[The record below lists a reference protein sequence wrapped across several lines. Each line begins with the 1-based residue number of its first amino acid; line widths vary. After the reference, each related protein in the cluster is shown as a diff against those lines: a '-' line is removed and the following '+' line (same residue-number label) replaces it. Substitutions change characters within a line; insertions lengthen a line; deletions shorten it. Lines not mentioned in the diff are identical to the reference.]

1 MKPVFKYIYGPV
13 PSWRLGSSL
22 GIDLLSQEEKIC
34 NFDCVYCQLGPTIK
48 YTVERKI
55 YVPIEKVIEELETLP
70 NTSLDY
76 ITFSGRGES
85 TLAANL
91 GEAIKAV
98 KLIRKEP
105 IAVLT
110 NGSLMGEDEVRKELV
125 LADFVV
131 AKLDACSPDSLQ
143 EINNPDKDIE
153 FTNVLEGIKE
163 FRKSYQGKLAL
174 QIMFT
179 PLEVRTKGAA
189 VTSGNL
195 LLTGFIDKNKD
206 NIQKLIYLTNYVKPD
221 EVQINTPL
229 RPCNIKPLSKEAILK
244 IKETFNSA
252 YKGEFYH
259 KEINVISVYDERALK
274 HVSPV
279 SDEDTLKRRGKV

>member
-1 MKPVFKYIYGPV
+1 MKPAFKYIYGPV
-13 PSWRLGSSL
+13 PSWRLESSL
-22 GIDLLSQEEKIC
+22 GIDLLSQETKIC
-34 NFDCVYCQLGPTIK
+34 NFDCVYCQLGATIK

-55 YVPIEKVIEELETLP
+55 YVPIKEVIEELERVP
-70 NTSLDY
+70 EAQIDY

-85 TLAANL
+85 TLAENL

-110 NGSLMGEDEVRKELV
+110 NGSLMGEDEIRKELV

-143 EINNPDKDIE
+143 EINNPAKDIE

-174 QIMFT
+174 QIMF
-179 PLEVRTKGAA
+179 
-189 VTSGNL
+189 
-195 LLTGFIDKNKD
+195 IDKNKD
-206 NIQKLIYLTNYVKPD
+206 DVNKLIYLTNYIKPD

-229 RPCNIKPLSKEAILK
+229 RPCNIKPLPKEEILK
-244 IKETFNSA
+244 IKETFISA
-252 YKGEFYH
+252 CKGEFRR

-274 HVSPV
+274 DVLSI